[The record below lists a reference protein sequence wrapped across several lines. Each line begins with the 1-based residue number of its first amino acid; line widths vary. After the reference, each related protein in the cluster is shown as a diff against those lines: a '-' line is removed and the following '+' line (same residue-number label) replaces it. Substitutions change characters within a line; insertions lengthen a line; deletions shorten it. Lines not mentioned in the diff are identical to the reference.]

1 MATKS
6 RIFLIVLDSLG
17 IGESPDSADFGDVGA
32 STLKSLVDT
41 GKLNVDTLITLGLG
55 NIDGVSY
62 LEKSNLP
69 IGSFARMR
77 EASNGKDTTIGHW
90 EIAGH
95 ISHSPLPTFPDGF
108 PQELINA
115 FSKAVKRDIICNKAY
130 SGTEVIKDFGDE
142 HLRDG
147 SLIVYT
153 SADSVFQIAAHESI
167 IPPEELYEI
176 CLAARKLLSGKYSV
190 GRVIARPFAGES
202 PNFYRTGNRRDFS
215 IAPPALLLP
224 EALCNNGYNS
234 IAIGKITDIFANQKF
249 TKTIITHSNQEG
261 MSALADVQKQD
272 FNGLCFANLVDFDS
286 KFGHRRDSVGYT
298 EALNEFDTFLGG
310 FIEAMR
316 DDDILFI
323 TADHGCDPTFTKTT
337 DHTREY
343 TPLLI
348 YSKNITSQNFDTRDT
363 FADIAATIAKL
374 LDIDFEC
381 DGTPINLNF
390 T

>member
-1 MATKS
+1 MAKKS

-17 IGESPDSADFGDVGA
+17 IGESPDAADFGDVGV
-32 STLKSLVDT
+32 STLKSIANT
-41 GKLNVDTLITLGLG
+41 GTLNIENLISLGLG
-55 NIDGVSY
+55 NIDGVSC
-62 LEKSNLP
+62 LEKALSP
-69 IGSFARMR
+69 IGSFARMA

-95 ISHSPLPTFPDGF
+95 ISSSPLPTFPNGF
-108 PQELINA
+108 PQELIDA

-142 HLRDG
+142 HLRYG

-153 SADSVFQIAAHESI
+153 SADSVFQIAVHESI

-176 CLAARKLLSGKYSV
+176 CLVARKLLSGKYSV

-202 PNFYRTGNRRDFS
+202 PSFYRTGNRRDFS

-224 EALCNNGYNS
+224 EALCNNGYDS
-234 IAIGKITDIFANQKF
+234 IAIGKITDIFANKKF

-286 KFGHRRDSVGYT
+286 KFGHRRDAVGYA
-298 EALNEFDTFLGG
+298 EALNEFDAFLGT
-310 FIEAMR
+310 FIQNMSDE
-316 DDDILFI
+316 DILFI
-323 TADHGCDPTFTKTT
+323 TADHGCDPAFTKTT

-343 TPLLI
+343 TPLII
-348 YSKNITSQNFDTRDT
+348 YSKNITSQNFGTRDT

-374 LDIDFEC
+374 LDINLEC
-381 DGTPINLNF
+381 DGLPIKLNF